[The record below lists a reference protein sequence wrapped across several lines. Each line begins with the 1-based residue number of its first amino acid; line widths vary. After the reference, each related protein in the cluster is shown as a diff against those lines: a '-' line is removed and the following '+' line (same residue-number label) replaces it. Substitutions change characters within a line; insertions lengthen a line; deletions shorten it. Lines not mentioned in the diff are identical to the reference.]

1 VVGDAVGDAL
11 GDALGDAVGEAE
23 GVAVGGADGGV
34 LLVNG
39 IARSTKV
46 VSAPVPSR
54 AGMDR
59 SSNSAERNVESAMPT
74 TTITASTT
82 GDRTAVRG

>member
-1 VVGDAVGDAL
+1 M

-23 GVAVGGADGGV
+23 GVAVGGADGAV
-34 LLVNG
+34 PVVNG
-39 IARSTKV
+39 IARPTKV
-46 VSAPVPSR
+46 VSAPVPWK

-59 SSNSAERNVESAMPT
+59 PPDSAERNVESAIAT

-82 GDRTAVRG
+82 GAKTAVRG